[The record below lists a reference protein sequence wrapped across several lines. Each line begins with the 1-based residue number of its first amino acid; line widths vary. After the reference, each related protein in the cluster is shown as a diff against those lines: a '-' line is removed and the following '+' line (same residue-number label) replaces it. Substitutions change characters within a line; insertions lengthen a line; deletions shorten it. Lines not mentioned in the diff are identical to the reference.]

1 MNSILIATVP
11 ETTWNAGI
19 TGKVVG
25 NAIYTVIAIG
35 CHTDV
40 ICTYASFK
48 TLIDVCDNCIKL
60 LILVCEELIY
70 RCFTMQQ

>member
-25 NAIYTVIAIG
+25 NAIYTVIAIR

-40 ICTYASFK
+40 IGTNASFK
-48 TLIDVCDNCIKL
+48 TLVDV
-60 LILVCEELIY
+60 
-70 RCFTMQQ
+70 